1 MIFKDQ
7 TGRNIFIKE
16 NPKKIISL
24 VPSITE
30 LLFDLG
36 LEHEIY
42 GITEYC
48 IHPKEKVQTKT
59 KIGGPKNI
67 NIALI
72 LSKNPDLII
81 ASKEENEKQQVES
94 LMEYSNVY
102 VCDIKSLNDAITM
115 IRDVGIITNKKEK
128 AENIIRNIKNN
139 FGSLKISPSK
149 RKSVAYLIWENPYM
163 TINNDTFIN
172 HMLFLGGFEN
182 VFAYK
187 KDRYPKISLQEIRA
201 HNPDFIFLST
211 EPYLFTDIHVN
222 QFKEAFP
229 NTNIKLVN
237 GEIFSWYGSHLIKVP
252 DYFKHLL

>member
-1 MIFKDQ
+1 MKLKDQ
-7 TGRNIFIKE
+7 TGRKVFIKQ
-16 NPKKIISL
+16 NPKTIVSL

-48 IHPKEKVQTKT
+48 IHPKEKVRSKI

-81 ASKEENEKQQVES
+81 ASKEENDKHQVES
-94 LMEYSNVY
+94 LMENSNVY
-102 VCDIKSLNDAITM
+102 VCDVKNFNDAITM
-115 IRDVGIITNKKEK
+115 IHDVGMITNKKEK
-128 AENIIRNIKNN
+128 AANIIKNIKNN
-139 FGSLKISPSK
+139 FARLKISASK
-149 RKSVAYLIWENPYM
+149 RKRVAYLIWENPYM
-163 TINNDTFIN
+163 TINKDTFIHN
-172 HMLFLGGFEN
+172 MLFLAGFDN
-182 VFAYK
+182 VFADK
-187 KDRYPKISLQEIRA
+187 KDRYSEISLQEIRTQ
-201 HNPDFIFLST
+201 NPDFIFLST
-211 EPYLFTDIHVN
+211 EPFLFTDVHVN

-229 NTNIKLVN
+229 NTNIKRVD